1 MYNTKRKEIEE
12 RTGNVVH
19 SLNPPSSR
27 DAVKKAEEVEDMSF
41 EETLLSPELEPEI
54 KEAAQEMEKEIAGIK
69 TKGEML
75 AMAGVLLRKA
85 QARGSLLPAMVGL
98 IQKLRTV
105 CNSNEAD
112 VRKAK
117 SILAVLARM
126 DLRLEMMGPE
136 TLASRSQLS
145 QVRA

>member
-1 MYNTKRKEIEE
+1 
-12 RTGNVVH
+12 
-19 SLNPPSSR
+19 
-27 DAVKKAEEVEDMSF
+27 MSF

-69 TKGEML
+69 TKGEIL
-75 AMAGVLLRKA
+75 AMAGVLLRKT